1 MSLRNVTLTAVAAL
15 SLGMAANAQTTRI
28 TVPVTEPGAP
38 APAAAAA
45 PAPAAA
51 TVGEATPAN
60 PAALND
66 AATAASAD
74 RPAKAADAEEAA
86 TAAQTGT
93 AAGGM
98 DVTTPTP
105 TPSAGEP
112 PAAPKEGL
120 PASAA
125 EAQVNAPV
133 PAAEGAAEADAPGS
147 DKAPASAGGEAPAAS
162 EPAATATPSP
172 AEVSQGRA
180 PVQPVPAEGATASE
194 PAAPAETAPAAADG
208 AAAPA
213 TDAPATDAA
222 APAPAASVPANAQ
235 NPDQVNTDTAATDAG
250 SATQPAAAAEGEHEA
265 PAAHAAHQEIHD
277 VAFSFEGPFGKYDQ
291 FQLQRGLQIYTEV
304 CSACHGLKQVPLRT
318 LHDAGGPGL
327 PEDQMRAYA
336 HALTIP
342 DPATGEDRPREP
354 TDYFPTITGEGMG
367 PDLSLMAK
375 ARAGFHGP
383 YGTGISQLFNG
394 IGGPEYIYSIL
405 TGYTGK
411 TKEQAGATFYEN
423 KAFPGGWI
431 SMPPPLSDEQVT
443 FEDGSPNDMHSEAK
457 DIAAFLMWAAEPKM
471 MARKQA
477 GLVSVLFLVV
487 LSALLYLTNKR
498 LWWPLK
504 HRRDVI
510 GDGR

>member
-1 MSLRNVTLTAVAAL
+1 M
-15 SLGMAANAQTTRI
+15 
-28 TVPVTEPGAP
+28 
-38 APAAAAA
+38 
-45 PAPAAA
+45 
-51 TVGEATPAN
+51 
-60 PAALND
+60 
-66 AATAASAD
+66 
-74 RPAKAADAEEAA
+74 
-86 TAAQTGT
+86 
-93 AAGGM
+93 
-98 DVTTPTP
+98 
-105 TPSAGEP
+105 
-112 PAAPKEGL
+112 
-120 PASAA
+120 
-125 EAQVNAPV
+125 
-133 PAAEGAAEADAPGS
+133 
-147 DKAPASAGGEAPAAS
+147 
-162 EPAATATPSP
+162 
-172 AEVSQGRA
+172 
-180 PVQPVPAEGATASE
+180 
-194 PAAPAETAPAAADG
+194 
-208 AAAPA
+208 
-213 TDAPATDAA
+213 
-222 APAPAASVPANAQ
+222 
-235 NPDQVNTDTAATDAG
+235 NTDTAAADAG
-250 SATQPAAAAEGEHEA
+250 AATEPAAAADGEHEA

-277 VAFSFEGPFGKYDQ
+277 VAFSFEGPFGKYEQ

-336 HALTIP
+336 QALTIP

-431 SMPPPLSDEQVT
+431 GMPPPLSDEQVT
-443 FEDGSPNDMHSEAK
+443 FEDGSPNDLHSEAK
-457 DIAAFLMWAAEPKM
+457 DIAAFLMWTAEPKM